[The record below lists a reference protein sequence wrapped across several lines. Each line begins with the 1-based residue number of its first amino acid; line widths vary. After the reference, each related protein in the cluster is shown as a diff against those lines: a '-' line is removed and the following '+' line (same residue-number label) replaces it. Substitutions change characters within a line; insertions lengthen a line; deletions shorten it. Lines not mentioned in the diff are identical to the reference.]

1 MSYSVTKLITD
12 SYFISGIV
20 ARQFEEL
27 QGYQLNDGLD
37 WLNDVLGDRAMG
49 IGNIAYIQ
57 QQYPFT
63 GVVGQETYFIPNCIN
78 IDTLVFY
85 IGSVRY
91 QMNYVDRNKYFGQ
104 PRANNINALPVSYT
118 YERVPGG
125 VMVWVYFWPQ
135 QPFIFNITGDFFM
148 NSVTLNQDLTAQTSN
163 ANLGAPYV
171 FGAGTFTSGG
181 LVINGIDMMGA
192 YANIAALVT
201 YINQTLSTNNIN
213 IYASV
218 TTGQNAQ
225 FMLTGYLNTNITVA
239 TNATQSNSD
248 TINFSYFN
256 TTDTLPLS
264 QTYNAM
270 SLDLFYINYLKYEL
284 AERECQE
291 LNFTMP
297 EEAAKKLSSYRTS
310 VTKMAEPLDLTCQNV
325 SVLGD
330 SRAINYAAV
339 NIGKGFTVSGF

>member
-1 MSYSVTKLITD
+1 MAYPVTKLITE

-49 IGNIAYIQ
+49 VGNIAYIQ

-63 GVVGQETYFIPNCIN
+63 GVVGQETYFIPNCID

-135 QPFIFNITGDFFM
+135 QPFLFNITGDFFM
-148 NSVTLNQDLTAQTSN
+148 NSVSLNQDLMAQISN
-163 ANLGAPYV
+163 ANLGTPYV
-171 FGAGTFTSGG
+171 FGAGTLTAGG
-181 LVINGIDMMGA
+181 LVINGIDMLGT
-192 YANIAALVT
+192 YATIEALVT
-201 YINQTLSTNNIN
+201 HINTTLSTNNIN
-213 IYASV
+213 VSASV

-225 FMLTGYLNTNITVA
+225 FMLTGILNTNITVA
-239 TNATQSNSD
+239 TNATQAKGNCI
-248 TINFSYFN
+248 TFSYFN
-256 TTDTLPLS
+256 TTASIPLS

-284 AERECQE
+284 SERECQE
-291 LNFTMP
+291 LNFEMP
-297 EEAAKKLSSYRTS
+297 VEAAKKLASYRQS
-310 VTKMAEPLDLTCQNV
+310 VTKMAEPLDLTCQNM

-339 NIGKGFTVSGF
+339 NIGKGYTVSGF

>member
-1 MSYSVTKLITD
+1 MAYTVTKLITD
-12 SYFISGIV
+12 SYNISGIV
-20 ARQFEEL
+20 ARQFEQL

-49 IGNIAYIQ
+49 LGNIAYIQ
-57 QQYPFT
+57 QQYPFI
-63 GVVGQETYFIPNCIN
+63 GVVGQETYFIPNCID

-135 QPFIFNITGDFFM
+135 QPFLFNITGDFFM
-148 NSVTLNQDLTAQTSN
+148 NSVSLNQDLTAYTSN
-163 ANLGAPYV
+163 ANLGTPFV
-171 FGAGTFTSGG
+171 FGAGTLLEGG
-181 LVINGIDMMGA
+181 LVINGIDMMGT
-192 YANIAALVT
+192 YANIGSLVT
-201 YINQTLSTNNIN
+201 HINSTLGANYINVS
-213 IYASV
+213 ASV
-218 TTGQNAQ
+218 STGQNSQ
-225 FMLTGYLNTNITVA
+225 FMLTGIFNANITVA
-239 TNATQSNSD
+239 TNGVQ
-248 TINFSYFN
+248 INGNNIKFSYFN
-256 TTDTLPLS
+256 TTGGIPLS

-270 SLDLFYINYLKYEL
+270 ALDLFYINYLKYEL

-297 EEAAKKLSSYRTS
+297 EEAAKKLSSYRIS
-310 VTKMAEPLDLTCQNV
+310 VTKMAEPLDLTCQNM
-325 SVLGD
+325 SCLGD
-330 SRAINYAAV
+330 SRAINYAQS
-339 NIGKGFTVSGF
+339 NIGKGYTVSGF

>member
-1 MSYSVTKLITD
+1 MGYSVTKLITE

-37 WLNDVLGDRAMG
+37 WLNDVLGDRVMG

-57 QQYPFT
+57 QQYPFL
-63 GVVGQETYFIPNCIN
+63 GVVGQETYFIPNCIS

-91 QMNYVDRNKYFGQ
+91 QMQHVDRNKYFGQ

-125 VMVWVYFWPQ
+125 VKVWVYFWPQ
-135 QPFIFNITGDFFM
+135 QPFLFNITGDFFM

-163 ANLGAPYV
+163 ANLGTPFV
-171 FGAGTFTSGG
+171 FGAGTLLEGG
-181 LVINGIDMMGA
+181 LVINDIDMMGT

-201 YINQTLSTNNIN
+201 YINTTLGTAYIN
-213 IYASV
+213 ISASV
-218 TTGQNAQ
+218 TTGQDAQ
-225 FMLTGYLNTNITVA
+225 FMLTGIFGANITVA
-239 TNATQSNSD
+239 TNGIQTNGNCV
-248 TINFSYFN
+248 NFSYFN
-256 TTDTLPLS
+256 TTGAIPLS

-284 AERECQE
+284 AERDCQE

-297 EEAAKKLSSYRTS
+297 EEAAKKLASYRMS
-310 VTKMAEPLDLTCQNV
+310 VTKMSEPLDVTCQNL

-330 SRAINYAAV
+330 SRAINYAAC
-339 NIGKGFTVSGF
+339 NIGKGYTVSGF

>member
-1 MSYSVTKLITD
+1 MAYSVTKLITE

-37 WLNDVLGDRAMG
+37 WLNDILGDRAMG
-49 IGNIAYIQ
+49 IGNVAYIQ

-91 QMNYVDRNKYFGQ
+91 QMQFVDRNKYFGQ

-118 YERVPGG
+118 YERVFGG

-135 QPFIFNITGDFFM
+135 QPFLFNITGDFFM
-148 NSVTLNQDLTAQTSN
+148 NSVALNQDLTAQTST
-163 ANLGAPYV
+163 ANLGTPFVY
-171 FGAGTFTSGG
+171 GAGTLNAGG
-181 LVINGIDMMGA
+181 LVINGVDMAGT
-192 YANIAALVT
+192 YATIGALVT
-201 YINQTLSTNNIN
+201 HINSVLGAAFIN
-213 IYASV
+213 VSASV

-225 FMLTGYLNTNITVA
+225 FMLTGIFGANITVA
-239 TNATQSNSD
+239 SNGTQTNGNN
-248 TINFSYFN
+248 INFSYFN
-256 TTDTLPLS
+256 TTGGIPLS

-270 SLDLFYINYLKYEL
+270 ALDLFYINYLKFEL
-284 AERECQE
+284 AERDCQE
-291 LNFTMP
+291 LNFSMP
-297 EEAAKKLSSYRTS
+297 EEAAKKLASYRQS
-310 VTKMAEPLDLTCQNV
+310 VTKMSEPLDLTAQIMSC
-325 SVLGD
+325 LGD
-330 SRAINYAAV
+330 SRAINYAQA
-339 NIGKGFTVSGF
+339 NIGRGYTVSGF